1 MIIKFFTQLILTTA
15 LLQFFPTD
23 AGELQ
28 QRISFLEQDSSV
40 QSFDLLEAYHVM
52 SFHFPESPNRQQA
65 PRNVEPTSLGVL
77 TSAQSAI
84 VVDRASHEV
93 LFEKNIHQPRSI
105 GSITKLMT
113 AFVFLQTKPDLSA
126 TAMMTSE
133 DFRLGAALHLPLGE
147 ALTIQDLLEA
157 SLIGSDNS
165 STAALARLSGMT
177 EGDFVARMNE
187 TAAEFGMQQTT
198 FADATGLSSKNVSV
212 ATDLVLLFDRALENQ
227 LIREIT
233 QKSSIAITGSSGKV
247 YTIQSTD
254 ELLGSFID
262 QAPYDILGAKTG
274 FLPEAGYCLGTVF
287 SHENEGEIIVVVLGS
302 QTKEGRFQDAKSL
315 AVWAYDTFDWQSL

>member
-1 MIIKFFTQLILTTA
+1 MIIKFFSQLILTTA
-15 LLQFFPTD
+15 LLQFFPAD

-28 QRISFLEQDSSV
+28 QYTPLTQQDSFR
-40 QSFDLLEAYHVM
+40 QSFDLLEAYQVM
-52 SFHFPESPNRQQA
+52 SFHFPESPSRQQ
-65 PRNVEPTSLGVL
+65 PPINVEPTSLGVV

-113 AFVFLQTKPDLSA
+113 AFVFLQTKPDISA
-126 TAMMTSE
+126 PATMTSE
-133 DFRLGAALHLPLGE
+133 DIRLGATLHLPIGE
-147 ALTIQDLLEA
+147 TMTVKDLLEA

-165 STAALARLSGMT
+165 STAALARLSGLT

-198 FADATGLSSKNVSV
+198 FADTTGLSSKNVSV
-212 ATDLVLLFDRALENQ
+212 VTDLVLLFDHALENP
-227 LIREIT
+227 LIAEIT
-233 QKSSIAITGSSGKV
+233 QKASVAITGSSGRV

-262 QAPYDILGAKTG
+262 QPPYDILGAKTG

-287 SHENEGEIIVVVLGS
+287 SHEQEGEIIVVVLGS
-302 QTKEGRFQDAKSL
+302 QTKEGRFQDVKSL
-315 AVWAYDTFDWQSL
+315 AVWAYNTFDWQ